1 MVNIYMFFFVILR
14 IWIMYTT
21 MAVPSATVQPLSTFA
36 RWRPLTEEELR
47 DGEIGHSASLGKN
60 ELYSISIEHPAH
72 KPWKS
77 AAAFRESYEPTDG
90 NAKVFESA
98 VSSAL
103 PKVLSG
109 ASCNFFAYGHSGSGK
124 THTIIGYDYE
134 HEDQLGVCLAAAR
147 RLFDALADLNK
158 NAIDDALGVGFSL
171 FELRKN
177 VAFDLLNKRTECHI
191 RQGADGKTH
200 IRGPTEMLEDGKV
213 RVRPIVKRPCF
224 TYDALKQALQ
234 ESLGLRA
241 VGSSSVHDQS
251 SRTHA
256 VLELEIINTPLSEA
270 RDALIDRQ
278 SELVPVG
285 KRATD
290 IRIEEHYL
298 GMIKT
303 PEGRWVPNPERPV
316 DQARIDVAMAEMAEF
331 ETRVAEAEDHVASI
345 LSADNR
351 PACLGG
357 KFVFVDL
364 AGSEYQQDKGDA
376 AINLPQQTPQERQ
389 EGRQIN
395 TDLLALKEVIR
406 AFSSNQSRIPF
417 RSSPLTMVLRD
428 HFLGSKNGTSAM
440 IVTLSQAKEQYAAT
454 LNSLKY
460 GSLVGAAAA

>member
-1 MVNIYMFFFVILR
+1 
-14 IWIMYTT
+14 
-21 MAVPSATVQPLSTFA
+21 MATSSSAAQPLSTFA
-36 RWRPLTEEELR
+36 RWRPLTEFELE
-47 DGEIGHSASLGKN
+47 DGSFDRSTSLGKN
-60 ELYSISIEHPAH
+60 ELYSIAIEHPAH

-77 AAAFRESYEPTDG
+77 AAAFKEAYEPTDD

-98 VSSAL
+98 VSAAL
-103 PKVLSG
+103 PKVLNG
-109 ASCNFFAYGHSGSGK
+109 ASCSFFAYGHSGSGK
-124 THTIIGYDYE
+124 THTIIGYDYD
-134 HEDQLGVCLAAAR
+134 HDDQLGICLAAGR
-147 RLFDALADLNK
+147 RLFDALDELNK
-158 NAIDDALGVGFSL
+158 DAASDKLGVGFGL

-177 VAFDLLNKRTECHI
+177 IAFDLLNERKECHI
-191 RQGADGKTH
+191 RQGPDGKTH

-234 ESLGLRA
+234 QSLGLRA

-256 VLELEIINTPLSEA
+256 VLELEVINTPLSEA
-270 RDALIDRQ
+270 RDRLIDRQ

-290 IRIEEHYL
+290 IRIQEHYL
-298 GMIKT
+298 GMIQK
-303 PEGRWVPNPERPV
+303 PDGQWVPNPDRPV
-316 DQARIDVAMAEMAEF
+316 DKPRIDAALAEMAEF
-331 ETRVAEAEDHVASI
+331 EARVAEAESHVAEI
-345 LSADNR
+345 LDADDR
-351 PACLGG
+351 LACLGG

-364 AGSEYQQDKGDA
+364 AGSEYQQDKGTA
-376 AINLPQQTPQERQ
+376 GTHLPQQTAQERQ

-406 AFSSNQSRIPF
+406 AFSSNQTRIPF

-440 IVTLSQAKEQYAAT
+440 IVTVSQAKGQYAAT